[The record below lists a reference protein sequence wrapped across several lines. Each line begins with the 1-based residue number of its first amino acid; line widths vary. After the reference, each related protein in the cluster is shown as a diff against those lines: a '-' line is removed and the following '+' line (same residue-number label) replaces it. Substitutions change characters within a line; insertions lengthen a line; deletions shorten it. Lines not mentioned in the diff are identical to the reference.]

1 MSADPRESAEVIRR
15 KFKSGLDL
23 DAARRKREDEHVKL
37 RKDKRVEQIRKKR
50 AAFGGF
56 GKADGLG
63 EDVQVDVYLMERLKQ
78 IPVWVQGC
86 HSGDTA
92 VELECTR
99 QFRKLLS
106 IERSPPIAQVIDS
119 GIIPKFV
126 EFLTRKE
133 NPNLMFEAAWALT
146 NIASGTSNDTKVVIH
161 SGAVPLLIELLA
173 DKWEDVRE
181 QAVWAL
187 GNIAG
192 DSPSSRDM
200 LLEMG
205 IMGPLLSVCDPSCKI
220 TTLRNATWALSNL
233 CRGKPQPEFD
243 QIAPALPV
251 LCNLLQM
258 RDDEILIDACWALS
272 YISDDNDSDNQKIG
286 QVVKSGVVRRLVELL
301 YHKSHSVK
309 TPALRTIGNI
319 VTGDD
324 LQTQVVINCGGLP
337 ALASLLQADK
347 KGIRKEACWTI
358 SNITA
363 GNKEQIEMVVSA
375 NIFPLLI
382 DLLRSGDFDVQKEA
396 AWAVSNATSGGTAQQ
411 ISYLVSQACIPP
423 LCDMT
428 VCEDVKIVQICLE
441 ALENILKVGKQQALV
456 QGTGVNLFAQ
466 FVEECGGVD
475 KLEQLQH
482 HENLDVYRKV
492 ADILRKFFDADEQG
506 EADLAPAI
514 DQNQNAYAFGVNQ
527 PNTGFQF

>member
-1 MSADPRESAEVIRR
+1 MSADPRESAEATRR

-23 DAARRKREDEHVKL
+23 DAARRKREEEHVKL

-56 GKADGLG
+56 GKADGFD
-63 EDVQVDVYLMERLKQ
+63 ESQPVDVYLLDRLKQ
-78 IPVWVQGC
+78 IPMWVQGC
-86 HSGDTA
+86 LSQDPA

-106 IERSPPIAQVIDS
+106 IERSPPIAQVIES

-146 NIASGTSNDTKVVIH
+146 NIASGTSSDTKVVIN

-192 DSPSSRDM
+192 DSPRSRDM
-200 LLEMG
+200 LLHLG
-205 IMGPLLSVCDPSCKI
+205 IMQPLLAVCDPSCKM

-233 CRGKPQPEFD
+233 CRGKPQPEFEF
-243 QIAPALPV
+243 IAPALPV
-251 LCNLLQM
+251 LCNLLQTK
-258 RDDEILIDACWALS
+258 DDEILIDACWALS
-272 YISDDNDSDNQKIG
+272 YISDDNETENQKIQ
-286 QVVKSGVVRRLVELL
+286 QVVKSGVCRRLVELL
-301 YHKSHSVK
+301 YHRSHSVK

-324 LQTQVVINCGGLP
+324 MQTQVIINCGGLT
-337 ALASLLQADK
+337 ALGSLLQSDK

-363 GNKEQIEMVVSA
+363 GNKEQIDQVIAA
-375 NIFPLLI
+375 NIFPMLI
-382 DLLRSGDFDVQKEA
+382 ELLRTGDFDVQKEA
-396 AWAVSNATSGGTAQQ
+396 AWAVSNATSGGTPDQ

-423 LCDMT
+423 LCEMT
-428 VCEDVKIVQICLE
+428 TCDDLKIVQICLE
-441 ALENILKVGKQQALV
+441 ALENILKVGQQIALHN
-456 QGTGVNLFAQ
+456 GGVNVYAQ
-466 FVEECGGVD
+466 FVEECGGCD
-475 KLEQLQH
+475 KLEALQH
-482 HENLDVYRKV
+482 HENLDIYRKV
-492 ADILRKFFDADEQG
+492 AELLRKFFEADENA
-506 EADLAPAI
+506 EAEIAPQI
-514 DQNQNAYAFGVNQ
+514 DQGQNAYAFGVNQ
-527 PNTGFQF
+527 PQSGFNF

>member
-1 MSADPRESAEVIRR
+1 MSADPRESAEAIRR
-15 KFKSGLDL
+15 KFKSGLDS
-23 DAARRKREDEHVKL
+23 AEARRKREDQHVIL
-37 RKDKRVEQIRKKR
+37 RKAKREEQIRKKR

-56 GKADGLG
+56 SKADGVD
-63 EDVQVDVYLMERLKQ
+63 EAQIDVYMLDRLKQ
-78 IPVWVQGC
+78 IPNWVAGC
-86 HSGDTA
+86 HSDDPT

-99 QFRKLLS
+99 HFRKLLS
-106 IERSPPIAQVIDS
+106 IERSPPIAQVIES
-119 GIIPKFV
+119 GVIPRFV
-126 EFLTRKE
+126 HFLTRKE

-146 NIASGTSNDTKVVIH
+146 NIASGTSNDTKVVIN

-192 DSPSSRDM
+192 DSPQSRDM
-200 LLEMG
+200 LLDMG
-205 IMGPLLSVCDPSCKI
+205 IIEPLLAVCDPSCKM

-233 CRGKPQPEFD
+233 CRGKPQPDFNLT
-243 QIAPALPV
+243 APALSV
-251 LCNLLQM
+251 LTNLLQTK
-258 RDDEILIDACWALS
+258 DDEILIDACWALS
-272 YISDDNDSDNQKIG
+272 YISDDNDTDNQKIA
-286 QVVKSGVVRRLVELL
+286 QVVRSGVCRRLVELL
-301 YHKSHSVK
+301 YHRQHAVK

-324 LQTQVVINCGGLP
+324 LQTQVIINCGGLP

-363 GNKEQIEMVVSA
+363 GNKDQIEQVIAA

-382 DLLRSGDFDVQKEA
+382 DLLRTGDFDVQKEA

-411 ISYLVSQACIPP
+411 INYLVSQACIPP
-423 LCDMT
+423 LCEMT
-428 VCEDVKIVQICLE
+428 ICDDAKIVQICLE
-441 ALENILKVGKQQALV
+441 ALENILKVGKTAAMT
-456 QGTGVNLFAQ
+456 TGQINLYAQ
-466 FVEECGGVD
+466 FVEECGGLD

-482 HENLDVYRKV
+482 HENLDIYRKV
-492 ADILRKFFDADEQG
+492 AEILRKFFDADEQVG
-506 EADLAPAI
+506 ESEIAPSIAAG
-514 DQNQNAYAFGVNQ
+514 QNAYNFGVNV
-527 PNTGFQF
+527 PNSGFQF